1 VTMTTDEAL
10 LDLLE
15 VINRASMHEII
26 PAGYVCRA
34 WDALALEYPTRLQ
47 SYLRSRGLA
56 PDPQPGAG
64 AAP

>member
-1 VTMTTDEAL
+1 MTTDDAL

-15 VINRASMHEII
+15 AINRASLHEQI

-47 SYLRSRGLA
+47 GYLRSRGLA
-56 PDPQPGAG
+56 PEPRPDAG